1 MPYFVVPGTGVR
13 NEIPSMPGNFRTSI
27 DELVKDCKA
36 SFDLGVH
43 GVILFGIPESK
54 DAEGSGAWAD
64 DGIVQQALRV
74 VKEACPELCLIGDV
88 CLCEYT
94 SHGHCG
100 LLRDGEIL
108 NDETVELLVKEAISH
123 AKAGADI
130 CTVHIETLDAPE
142 STFSRIRELGMKP
155 GLSLNPDTKIQRVL
169 PYLDSV
175 DQILIMSVFPGF
187 SGQAFISAVLEKVRV
202 IARES
207 AGSRLEIE
215 IDGGTNNA
223 TAPLAVA
230 AGASI
235 LVAATAIFRAKDI
248 PSACREL
255 REAAQREAKGFSR

>member
-1 MPYFVVPGTGVR
+1 MRLKIAPSLLSADFNDLANQIRLVEKGGADYLHLDVMDGHFVP
-13 NEIPSMPGNFRTSI
+13 NI
-27 DELVKDCKA
+27 
-36 SFDLGVH
+36 SFGPVVVAAAKRVTKLPCDVH
-43 GVILFGIPESK
+43 LMITNPDSYL
-54 DAEGSGAWAD
+54 DAF
-64 DGIVQQALRV
+64 
-74 VKEACPELCLIGDV
+74 
-88 CLCEYT
+88 
-94 SHGHCG
+94 
-100 LLRDGEIL
+100 
-108 NDETVELLVKEAISH
+108 

-215 IDGGTNNA
+215 IDGGINNA